1 MLLLYTV
8 EQSAKKAAP
17 DRDRLDRCIQG
28 IAENDRA
35 AFEEFYNLTRA
46 SVYGYAL
53 SVLKNTHDAQ
63 DAMHDCYLSVYKSAA
78 GYKSCGKPMA
88 WVITIAK
95 NHCLKRLN
103 SQKAESIG
111 TETAENIFADSPEL
125 GDEDRMVI
133 SKCLTA
139 LSDEER
145 QIVVLHAVAG
155 FKHREIA
162 EQLSLPVSTVLSKY
176 SRALNKLKAEFLKEN
191 HAL

>member
-63 DAMHDCYLSVYKSAA
+63 DAMHDCYLSVYKGAA
-78 GYKSCGKPMA
+78 GYKSSGKPMA

-111 TETAENIFADSPEL
+111 TETSENIFADSPEL
-125 GDEDRMVI
+125 DDEDRIVI

>member
-17 DRDRLDRCIQG
+17 DRDRLDRCIHG

-46 SVYGYAL
+46 SVYGYTL

-63 DAMHDCYLSVYKSAA
+63 DAMHDCYLSVYKGAA
-78 GYKSCGKPMA
+78 GYKSSGKPMA

-111 TETAENIFADSPEL
+111 TETAEYIFADSPEL

>member
-46 SVYGYAL
+46 SVYGYTL

-63 DAMHDCYLSVYKSAA
+63 DAMHDCYLSVYKGAA
-78 GYKSCGKPMA
+78 GYKSSGKPMA

-111 TETAENIFADSPEL
+111 TETSENIFADSPEL
-125 GDEDRMVI
+125 DDEDRIVI

-176 SRALNKLKAEFLKEN
+176 SRALNRLKAEFLKEN